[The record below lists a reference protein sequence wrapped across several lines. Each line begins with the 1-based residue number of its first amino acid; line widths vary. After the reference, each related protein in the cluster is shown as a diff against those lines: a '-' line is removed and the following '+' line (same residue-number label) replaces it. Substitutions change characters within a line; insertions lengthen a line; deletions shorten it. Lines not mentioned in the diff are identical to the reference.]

1 MPLQTETLATLAP
14 RTPIPAAPV
23 GFLARR
29 LHLVAEMALPLL
41 ATTAAIVVAAHLHL
55 ASCFNNAATK
65 LAKNCFNSV
74 VMLPSTA
81 VMLKK

>member
-1 MPLQTETLATLAP
+1 
-14 RTPIPAAPV
+14 
-23 GFLARR
+23 
-29 LHLVAEMALPLL
+29 MALPLL

-65 LAKNCFNSV
+65 LAKNCFNPV
-74 VMLPSTA
+74 VMLPSPA